1 MRGEII
7 AVGTELLLGQI
18 VDTHSAYLSREC
30 AELGI
35 NIYYHSAVGDNRERL
50 KEILRLAG
58 SRSDLVLITGGLGPT
73 EDDLTKEALAE
84 LLNLP
89 LVPHPPSIA
98 RMEALFARFGTSVPP
113 GNYKQGLVFEGG
125 TVFENRNG
133 TAPGVAVTHGGT
145 TYVLMPGPPGELI
158 PMFEEEVKPF
168 LISLLPGDER
178 IVSRVYRFF
187 GIGESHLEERIKD
200 LIQNQGNPTVAPLAK
215 EAEVTLRLTAK
226 ARDADEA
233 ERIMEPVRRE
243 IMKRVG
249 GFCYGEG
256 ELSLEELVIRR
267 LLDQKRTLGLAESCT
282 GGLITRM
289 LTTVPGSSGA
299 VKGGVVSYTSD
310 VKKGV
315 LGVPTGVIE
324 RYGAV
329 SMEAALAMAE
339 RARELFGSDLAVS
352 VTGVAGPDPAEDKPV
367 GLVYIG
373 CAEEGYPTRAYR
385 LRLGGNRQGIQL
397 RAAKHALFIL
407 QERLK
412 KGEAQT

>member
-1 MRGEII
+1 MRAEII

-35 NIYYHSAVGDNRERL
+35 DVFYHSTVGDNKERL
-50 KEILRLAG
+50 KEVLRLAG

-84 LLNLP
+84 VLGLP
-89 LVPHPPSIA
+89 LVEHPPSIA

-125 TVFENRNG
+125 TVFVNRNG
-133 TAPGVAVTHGGT
+133 TAPGMAVTHAGT

-168 LISLLPGDER
+168 LISLVPGEEV

-187 GIGESHLEERIKD
+187 GIGESHLEERLKD

-226 ARDADEA
+226 AGDAKEA
-233 ERIMEPVRRE
+233 EKLMEPVRRE
-243 IMKRVG
+243 IFKRVG
-249 GFCYGEG
+249 GYCYGEG
-256 ELSLEELVIRR
+256 EVSLEELVIRR
-267 LLDQKRTLGLAESCT
+267 LLEQGRTLGLAESCT

-289 LTTVPGSSGA
+289 LTTIPGSSGA
-299 VKGGVVSYTSD
+299 VKGGVVSYTSE
-310 VKKGV
+310 VKEGV
-315 LGVPTGVIE
+315 LGIPPGLIK

-329 SMEAALAMAE
+329 SMETALSMAE
-339 RARELFGSDLAVS
+339 RARELLGSDLAVS
-352 VTGVAGPDPAEDKPV
+352 VTGVAGPDPVEGKPV
-367 GLVYIG
+367 GLMYIG
-373 CAEEGYPTRAYR
+373 CAEEGLPARAYR

-397 RAAKHALFIL
+397 RAAKYALFIL

-412 KGEAQT
+412 KGEAKT